1 MTKVGLP
8 IKSTGEKS
16 SFEEMIGGSDAG
28 ELPATRLSGCHT
40 RINYHASNKPATARQ
55 EVKSL
60 WQRPHHLGG
69 SESGYIL
76 QQ

>member
-28 ELPATRLSGCHT
+28 ELPATRLCL
-40 RINYHASNKPATARQ
+40 AAT
-55 EVKSL
+55 
-60 WQRPHHLGG
+60 H
-69 SESGYIL
+69 ESTIMLVISQQL
-76 QQ
+76 QDRK